1 LHQSTI
7 FAAPAASERF
17 RAAREIAVG
26 MSDIQ
31 SDSPL
36 ELSDPYRQLVHGA
49 QDCAIY
55 LLDRSGHVVSWN
67 RGAERLEGY
76 SAAEIIGRHFS
87 VLYPPEAIERR
98 SPERE
103 LKMAQESGRLED
115 EGWRVRKD
123 GSRFWANVVI
133 TSLHDEAGALRGFSK
148 ITRDLTE
155 RRHQEETLRQSEE
168 RFRVLVDGL
177 KDYAIFMLDTDGR
190 ITSWNS
196 GARRITGY
204 QAEEIRERHFGVLYP
219 QAALDR
225 KLPEQELAMAREHGR
240 FEDEGLRL
248 RKDGTTFWANVVVSP
263 LYDQE
268 GMLTGYANVTRD
280 LTDRKRAESLEQA
293 ERHTSEFLAMLA
305 HELRNPLAPI
315 NNALHLLGLKPPADA
330 TEKWV
335 REVLH
340 RQTGQITRLID
351 DLLDV
356 SRVTRAAIPLN
367 RRALDAGAVVRAAA
381 EGSMQWMQ
389 ARGHGLSIEL
399 PPNETLTVLA
409 DEARLTQVL
418 HKLLH
423 NAARYTPEG
432 GQVSVAAFREND
444 EVVICVKDNGVGMD
458 ADLLHSAFDLFKQ
471 GQQAVQRPQGGLG
484 IGLTLV
490 QRLVRL
496 HGGTVEARSAGLD
509 RGSEFT
515 VRLPALNEAPVS
527 AAAVPERPSSTP
539 RKVLVIDD
547 NSDAANALR
556 MLLENDGH
564 NVRVAHDGVSGLA
577 LAREYRPEFL
587 LLDIGLPRLN
597 GYDIAASVRGD
608 PELKHTTLV
617 AITGY
622 GQVHD
627 RARTAA
633 VGFDHHLTKP
643 VEFSALQELFRA
655 KA

>member
-1 LHQSTI
+1 
-7 FAAPAASERF
+7 
-17 RAAREIAVG
+17 

-31 SDSPL
+31 SGNPL
-36 ELSDPYRQLVHGA
+36 ELSDPYRRLVHDV
-49 QDCAIY
+49 QDYAIF
-55 LLDRSGHVVSWN
+55 LLDRSGHIVSWN
-67 RGAERLEGY
+67 RGAERLKGY
-76 SAAEIIGRHFS
+76 AAAEIIGRNFS
-87 VLYPPEAIERR
+87 VLYPPDAIERR
-98 SPERE
+98 WPERE

-133 TSLHDEAGALRGFSK
+133 TALHDESGALRGFSK

-155 RRHQEETLRQSEE
+155 RRNQEETLRQSEQ

-177 KDYAIFMLDTDGR
+177 RDYAIFMLDTDGR
-190 ITSWNS
+190 VTSWNS
-196 GARRITGY
+196 GAQRITGY
-204 QAEEIRERHFGVLYP
+204 TAEEIRGQHFSVFYP
-219 QAALDR
+219 RAAIDR

-240 FEDEGLRL
+240 FEDEGPRL

-263 LYDQE
+263 FYDHE
-268 GMLTGYANVTRD
+268 GVLMGYANVARD

-293 ERHTSEFLAMLA
+293 ERRTSEFLAMLA

-315 NNALHLLGLKPPADA
+315 NNALHLLALKPPADA

-340 RQTGQITRLID
+340 RQTAQITRLID

-356 SRVTRAAIPLN
+356 SRITRAAIPLDG
-367 RRALDAGAVVRAAA
+367 RPLDVRAVVRAAV
-381 EGSMQWMQ
+381 EGSMQWIQ
-389 ARGHGLSIEL
+389 ARGHALSIDL
-399 PPNETLTVLA
+399 PPNEALTVLA
-409 DEARLTQVL
+409 DEVRLTQVL

-432 GQVSVAAFREND
+432 GQLSIGARREAS

-458 ADLLHSAFDLFKQ
+458 AELLRSAFDLFKQ
-471 GQQAVQRPQGGLG
+471 GQPAVQRPQGGLG

-496 HGGTVEARSAGLD
+496 HGGTVEARSAGVD

-515 VRLPALNEAPVS
+515 VRLPVAHEQPAS
-527 AAAVPERPSSTP
+527 AAADERASSTP
-539 RKVLVIDD
+539 RRVLVIDD

-564 NVRVAHDGVSGLA
+564 SVRVAHDGVSGLA
-577 LAREYRPEFL
+577 LAREYRPEYL

-608 PELKHTTLV
+608 PELKDTTIV

-643 VEFSALQELFRA
+643 VEFTALQELFRA

>member
-1 LHQSTI
+1 
-7 FAAPAASERF
+7 
-17 RAAREIAVG
+17 

-31 SDSPL
+31 SGNPL
-36 ELSDPYRQLVHGA
+36 ELSDPYRQLVHGV
-49 QDCAIY
+49 QDYAIY
-55 LLDRSGHVVSWN
+55 LLDRSGHIVSWN
-67 RGAERLEGY
+67 RGAERLQGY
-76 SAAEIIGRHFS
+76 GAAEIIGRHFS

-103 LKMAQESGRLED
+103 LKMAHESGRLED

-123 GSRFWANVVI
+123 GSRFWAHLVI
-133 TSLHDEAGALRGFSK
+133 TSLHDESGALRGFSK
-148 ITRDLTE
+148 MTRDLTE
-155 RRHQEETLRQSEE
+155 RRHQEEALRQSEE

-177 KDYAIFMLDTDGR
+177 KDHAIFMLDTDGR
-190 ITSWNS
+190 VTSWNS
-196 GARRITGY
+196 GAQRITGY
-204 QAEEIRERHFGVLYP
+204 QAEEIKGRHFGALYP
-219 QAALDR
+219 QAAIDR

-240 FEDEGLRL
+240 FEDEGPRL
-248 RKDGTTFWANVVVSP
+248 RNGGTTFWANVVMSP

-268 GMLTGYANVTRD
+268 GVLVGYANVIRD

-315 NNALHLLGLKPPADA
+315 NNALHLLALRPPADA

-356 SRVTRAAIPLN
+356 SRITRAAIPLN
-367 RRALDAGAVVRAAA
+367 RRPLDARAVVRAAV
-381 EGSMQWMQ
+381 EGSMQWIQ
-389 ARGHGLSIEL
+389 ARGHGLSVEL
-399 PPNETLTVLA
+399 PPNEALTVLA

-423 NAARYTPEG
+423 NAARYTQEG
-432 GQVSVAAFREND
+432 GQVSIAARRESD
-444 EVVICVKDNGVGMD
+444 QVVVCVKDNGVGMD
-458 ADLLHSAFDLFKQ
+458 AELLHSAFDLFKQ

-496 HGGTVEARSAGLD
+496 HGGTVEAHSAGLD
-509 RGSEFT
+509 RGSEFI
-515 VRLPALNEAPVS
+515 VRLPALDEAPVS
-527 AAAVPERPSSTP
+527 AAAAPERPSSTP

-577 LAREYRPEFL
+577 LAREYRPEYL

>member
-1 LHQSTI
+1 
-7 FAAPAASERF
+7 
-17 RAAREIAVG
+17 

-31 SDSPL
+31 SGDPL
-36 ELSDPYRQLVHGA
+36 GLSDPYRQLVLGV
-49 QDCAIY
+49 QDYAIC
-55 LLDRSGHVVSWN
+55 LLDRSGHIVSWN

-76 SAAEIIGRHFS
+76 AAAEIVGRHFS
-87 VLYPPEAIERR
+87 VLYPPEAVERR

-133 TSLHDEAGALRGFSK
+133 TALRDETGALRGFSK

-155 RRHQEETLRQSEE
+155 RRHQEETLRQSEQ

-177 KDYAIFMLDTDGR
+177 KDYAIFMLDTEGR
-190 ITSWNS
+190 VTSWNS
-196 GARRITGY
+196 GAQRITGY
-204 QAEEIRERHFGVLYP
+204 EAEEIMGRHLGLLYP
-219 QAALDR
+219 QSAIER

-240 FEDEGLRL
+240 YEDEGARL
-248 RKDGTTFWANVVVSP
+248 RKDGNQFWASAVVSP

-268 GMLTGYANVTRD
+268 GMLMGYANVIRD

-340 RQTGQITRLID
+340 RQTGQITRLIE

-356 SRVTRAAIPLN
+356 SRITRAAIPLN
-367 RRALDAGAVVRAAA
+367 RRPLDVRAVVRAAA
-381 EGSMQWMQ
+381 EGSMDWMH
-389 ARGHGLSIEL
+389 ARRHGLSIEL
-399 PPNETLTVLA
+399 PPNEALTVLA

-432 GQVSVAAFREND
+432 GQVSIAARREMNQVA
-444 EVVICVKDNGVGMD
+444 IHVKDNGVGMD
-458 ADLLHSAFDLFKQ
+458 ADLLRSAFDLFKP
-471 GQQAVQRPQGGLG
+471 GQHAVQRPQGGLG

-496 HGGTVEARSAGLD
+496 HGGTVEARSAGAD
-509 RGSEFT
+509 RGSEFI
-515 VRLPALNEAPVS
+515 VRLPAARE
-527 AAAVPERPSSTP
+527 AAAGEAREPLSPTP

-556 MLLENDGH
+556 LLLENDGH
-564 NVRVAHDGVSGLA
+564 SVRVAHDGVSGLA
-577 LAREYRPEFL
+577 LAREYRPEYL

-608 PELKHTTLV
+608 PELKHTTIV

-643 VEFSALQELFRA
+643 VEFAALQELFRA